1 MPGRTVSRPHPL
13 ARAALVDRLD
23 HGLHTAWD
31 RGWMPPVPLDADALT
46 ERALKRFSRQHFAA
60 GRAPDDAADFD
71 LRLEKICAAVQTEAR
86 LNSVGRAFAYGLLMR
101 ALKQRLALG
110 ALWQKRPELAE
121 TEIAPPIII
130 VGQMRSGTTR
140 IHRLLAADP
149 AHSAT
154 RFCDSWNP
162 VPKRPDI
169 RPVNGGLMLFAA
181 RKLDPWIDALHP
193 FGAARADEELGW
205 LASALNHCPYEAQWH
220 IPSYVAFSE
229 RRDPAPIYREFA
241 RILQTDA
248 AHHGNA
254 MRPRVLK
261 VPQFSED
268 LAALLDQFPAA
279 KVIVSRRSDDET
291 LRSSVSLVANQ
302 MTIQSDH
309 ANLAEIESEWARK
322 LALRSERM
330 EAALRN
336 FHGHVAE
343 ADFEALGDDWESE
356 IKRIYAALE
365 IGLSHAALSAMGKE
379 MRSSEASPHHRHK
392 GDLDRFSGD

>member
-1 MPGRTVSRPHPL
+1 MAARPINRPHPL

-23 HGLHTAWD
+23 HGLRTAWA

-46 ERALKRFSRQHFAA
+46 ERALKGFSSEQFAA
-60 GRAPDDAADFD
+60 GRSEEDAVDFHQ
-71 LRLEKICAAVQTEAR
+71 RLEQICTAVQTEAQ

-101 ALKQRLALG
+101 AIKQRLALG
-110 ALWQKRPELAE
+110 ALWQRHPELAD
-121 TEIAPPIII
+121 TEISPPIVI

-140 IHRLLAADP
+140 IHRLLSADP

-169 RPVNGGLMLFAA
+169 RPINGGLMLFAA

-229 RRDPAPIYREFA
+229 TRDPAPIYREFA
-241 RILQTDA
+241 RILRTDA
-248 AHHGNA
+248 AHHCSA
-254 MRPRVLK
+254 MKPRVLK

-268 LAALLDQFPAA
+268 LATLLDQFPAA
-279 KVIVSRRSDDET
+279 KVIVSQRSDDET

-302 MTIQSDH
+302 MTIQSDNV
-309 ANLAEIESEWARK
+309 NLREIETEWTRK
-322 LALRSERM
+322 LALRAERM
-330 EAALRN
+330 ETALGS
-336 FHGHVAE
+336 FEGCVAE
-343 ADFEALGDDWESE
+343 ADFDALGDDWESE
-356 IKRIYAALE
+356 IKRIYARLDLQLSDTALRSMRHE
-365 IGLSHAALSAMGKE
+365 MEQGKT
-379 MRSSEASPHHRHK
+379 SPHHEHK
-392 GDLDRFSGD
+392 ADLERFNAG

>member
-1 MPGRTVSRPHPL
+1 MPARIVSRPHPL

-23 HGLHTAWD
+23 RGLRTAWD
-31 RGWMPPVPLDADALT
+31 RGWMPPVPLDAEALT
-46 ERALKRFSRQHFAA
+46 QRSLKGFSSAHFAA
-60 GRAPDDAADFD
+60 SRSAQDVADFD
-71 LRLEKICAAVQTEAR
+71 LRLEKICAAVQAEAQ

-101 ALKQRLALG
+101 AIKQRLALG
-110 ALWQKRPELAE
+110 ALWQRHPELAE
-121 TEIAPPIII
+121 TKIAPPIII

-169 RPVNGGLMLFAA
+169 RPINGGMMLFAA

-229 RRDPAPIYREFA
+229 ARDPAPVYCEFA
-241 RILQTDA
+241 RILRTDA
-248 AHHGNA
+248 AHHRSA
-254 MRPRVLK
+254 ARPRVLK

-268 LAALLDQFPAA
+268 LSALLVQFPAA

-302 MTIQSDH
+302 ATIQSDDV
-309 ANLAEIESEWARK
+309 NLDAIESEWTRK
-322 LALRSERM
+322 LALRAERM
-330 EAALRN
+330 ETALRN
-336 FHGHVAE
+336 FGGSVAE
-343 ADFEALGDDWESE
+343 ADFDALGDDWEGE
-356 IKRIYAALE
+356 IRRIYARLDLP
-365 IGLSHAALSAMGKE
+365 LSDAALQSMRKE
-379 MRSSEASPHHRHK
+379 MERDKTSPHHTHK
-392 GDLDRFSGD
+392 NDLARFNS